1 MNKILK
7 QNTQDENYL
16 DADAFAFIFEQDSE
30 EEDDDDGDVGGD
42 IARGFP
48 HPELSVEEPET

>member
-1 MNKILK
+1 MNLIFRK
-7 QNTQDENYL
+7 NYL